1 VKKCPQCGREYSG
14 GITVCPIDDQALV
27 SFVPPIESLTP
38 RKQAETGLT
47 TTPWEL
53 SRDERYRHLAIAWG
67 IAFVVFAIN
76 HHGNLF
82 AAILY
87 FPLPAY
93 ILLSFGALL
102 LGFGGLPLD
111 PVSVVGLGWI
121 VYVSLSGLILLARK
135 RLVYYSLYLGLC
147 LLLLLNVIA

>member
-14 GITVCPIDDQALV
+14 GITVCPIDNQELV
-27 SFVPPIESLTP
+27 SFFPPIEPLTT
-38 RKQAETGLT
+38 REQAEPSV
-47 TTPWEL
+47 TPAPHWEL

-76 HHGNLF
+76 HQRDLL

-93 ILLSFGALL
+93 ILLDL
-102 LGFGGLPLD
+102 GGLPSG
-111 PVSVVGLGWI
+111 PVSAAGLGWI
-121 VYVSLSGLILLARK
+121 VYVSLSWLLLLVRK
-135 RLVYYSLYLGLC
+135 RFVYFGLYLVLC